1 MPKLPH
7 VRYLGKVCGLSVWL
21 VSGEY
26 VRNHTDI
33 DFTQGG
39 NEAIYT
45 YVPKNEIWIDDATRP
60 FDQTATTFH
69 EMVERYLMLHRGQ
82 IYDTAHDA
90 ASTAE
95 RPFRRELARERPT
108 RWDGARVAAKYR
120 AWLAELEQKEKL
132 AKARKKTRSKR
143 RASARIPK
151 SPAQLEREIAKHLGA
166 HPGHRKATRVG

>member
-1 MPKLPH
+1 MKLPH
-7 VRYLGKVCGLSVWL
+7 VRYLGRVAGLSVWL

-45 YVPKNEIWIDDATRP
+45 YVPKNEIWLDDATKP

-82 IYDTAHDA
+82 TYDTAHDA

-95 RPFRRELARERPT
+95 RPFRRELARARPT
-108 RWDGARVAAKYR
+108 RWDGVKVAAKYR
-120 AWLAELEQKEKL
+120 EWLAELEAKER
-132 AKARKKTRSKR
+132 ASKTRTRRR
-143 RASARIPK
+143 RARVRAVKVPK
-151 SPAQLEREIAKHLGA
+151 TAKQLEREIAHHLG
-166 HPGHRKATRVG
+166 RQR